1 MKKRIITIL
10 FSALMAFGVG
20 AVAAACNPFAQSSEA
35 PKTTAVVHFD
45 VNTDHETNVI
55 KDKTVTIG
63 KRVSKPNAVILEE
76 NPTNLQVYGWYTSKD
91 YTEQWDFKKGRVQE
105 DMTLYA
111 KWVELYDVNYYVNGE
126 FLKTENVF
134 NGDLLAEDATV
145 VEGFKYF
152 GSYTDESHTQKVD
165 FTKPVSGNMDVYVQ
179 RSAGI
184 YLSDHVE
191 EGQLSS
197 GNLTD
202 NVAAYLGTLG
212 EGDEEGWVEEYTV
225 ATEYASG
232 TVEEKCTYVNFG
244 YTPTYGDPFIELCR
258 SFDITQS
265 QIIRIWYKNLGNA
278 EGFCMY
284 FTTMMN
290 PEDNIYSV
298 TGMNYTQDFC
308 YPNYTGNDGARMNF
322 TEEQKNMD
330 ETDEWE
336 YADFN
341 LYEIYKNGYSVWGTS
356 PYLGALRLQA
366 NYKSGAEGDLSNE
379 FLIKAIEGIPCDVP
393 IEDSEEIVNMMD
405 TAKGLSKE
413 TLDAAANAQ
422 TGNENGFVFPKDFA
436 YVQKV
441 SENAEVINSTDG
453 LLFYAE
459 DEISARGTE
468 NTTAGFSVVAPEG
481 KNVDLSKYTTLH
493 LTLQNKGYA
502 DSLVVYVYNNENIP
516 VKAEID
522 IAPRM
527 PESKTYTV
535 NLYGQFGMEGTL
547 KRVEVVYRS
556 LGMDNLIRFE
566 GISFGEFVPYDTVG
580 LNFNDK
586 FTFGFTSTEDVE
598 VSFESDRAGTRFD
611 VSESYASITS
621 PNKEYSATMDGYAY
635 ATLNYVLIRE
645 SLITRVIVEYKIDG
659 AFTSPYEYELNLENK
674 GKANAV
680 KLPLNANE
688 RGYVQAVRLTFVGT
702 GGIVIKGI
710 DYSVGETSLP
720 FYESYEDV
728 YGGKMAG
735 WFGNGQYM
743 YDDTLKA
750 SILIKDKTAASFNFS
765 MYIGYTTNESSLQAP
780 HTTYSVPVTATTK
793 MKIVYQ
799 NKTDVN
805 VMLVNVL
812 FSDSKTASGEDGTE
826 PLKLLERHNQT
837 IDCNM
842 GEYEWSVLTI
852 EIPTQ
857 YVSKYLAKFTIGFTG
872 KEIAIRAVSIEN

>member
-1 MKKRIITIL
+1 MKKRILTIL

-20 AVAAACNPFAQSSEA
+20 AVAAACNPPAQSSEA

-63 KRVSKPNAVILEE
+63 KRVSKPNAVILDD

-111 KWVELYDVNYYVNGE
+111 KWVELYDVNYYVNGA

-134 NGDLLAEDATV
+134 NGDLLVEDATV
-145 VEGFKYF
+145 VEGFQYL
-152 GSYTDESHTQKVD
+152 GSYTDEAHTQKVD
-165 FTKPVSGNMDVYVQ
+165 FTKPVSGNMNVYVQ

-191 EGQLSS
+191 DGQLSS
-197 GNLTD
+197 GTLTD
-202 NVAAYLGTLG
+202 NVAAYLGTVG

-225 ATEYASG
+225 ETAYASG

-244 YTPTYGDPFIELCR
+244 YTPSYGDPYIELCR

-265 QIIRIWYKNLGNA
+265 QIIRVWYKNLGNA

-284 FTTMMN
+284 FTTMMDPDN
-290 PEDNIYSV
+290 NIYSE
-298 TGMNYTQDFC
+298 TGMNYTQAFC

-322 TEEQKNMD
+322 TDEQKNMD
-330 ETDEWE
+330 ETAEWE

-366 NYKSGAEGDLSNE
+366 NYISGEEGDLSNE
-379 FLIKAIEGIPCDVP
+379 FLIKAIEGIPYDVP
-393 IEDSEEIVNMMD
+393 VEDSEEIVTMMD
-405 TAKGLSKE
+405 TAKGLSKDA
-413 TLDAAANAQ
+413 LDAAANAQ

-436 YVQKV
+436 CVQKV

-453 LLFYAE
+453 MLFYAE

-468 NTTAGFSVVAPEG
+468 NTTAGFSVIAPEG
-481 KNVDLSKYTTLH
+481 KNVDLNEYTTLH
-493 LTLQNKGYA
+493 LTLQNMGYA
-502 DSLVVYVYNNENIP
+502 DSLIVYVYNNENVP

-522 IAPRM
+522 IAARM
-527 PESKTYTV
+527 LESKTYTV

-547 KRVEVVYRS
+547 KRVEVLYSS

-566 GISFGEFVPYDTVG
+566 DISFGEFVPYDTVG

-586 FTFGFTSTEDVE
+586 FTFGFTSTSDIA
-598 VSFESDRAGTRFD
+598 VSFESDREGTRFD
-611 VSESYASITS
+611 VSKSYASITS
-621 PNKEYSATMDGYAY
+621 PNKEYGATMDGYAY
-635 ATLNYVLIRE
+635 ATLNYVLVRD
-645 SLITRVIVEYKIDG
+645 SLVTRVIVEYKLLG
-659 AFTSPYEYELNLENK
+659 EFTTAYEYELNLENK

-680 KLPLNANE
+680 KLPLNADE
-688 RGYVQAVRLTFVGT
+688 RGFVQAVRLTFVGT
-702 GGIVIKGI
+702 GGIIIKGI
-710 DYSVGETSLP
+710 DYSVGETGLP
-720 FYESYEDV
+720 FYKSYDSV
-728 YGGKMAG
+728 YGGAMAE
-735 WFGNGQYM
+735 WFGGGRYM
-743 YDDTLKA
+743 YDETLQA
-750 SILIKDKTAASFNFS
+750 SILVKDKSAEQLSCS
-765 MYIGYTTNESSLQAP
+765 MYIGYTASHSNIIVP
-780 HTTYSVPVTATTK
+780 HTTNNVPVTETTK
-793 MKIVYQ
+793 LKIVYQ
-799 NKTDVN
+799 NRTSTD
-805 VMLVNVL
+805 VMLVNIV
-812 FSDSKTASGEDGTE
+812 FSNTETGSGESGE
-826 PLKLLERHNQT
+826 PLKLLERHNQP
-837 IDCNM
+837 IMANM
-842 GEYEWSVLTI
+842 AEYEWSVLTI

-857 YVSKYLAKFTIGFTG
+857 YVETYLAKFTIGFTG
-872 KEIAIRAVSIEN
+872 EEIAIRAVSIEN